1 MMILRSILLVT
12 LILSAVVVVTI
23 AQGPAGAQRGAPAAG
38 APAAA
43 PAAPPMVLTTPA
55 WADGTVIPAKYTQ
68 AGEQVSPALNWT
80 NTPPGTV
87 SLVLHMYDADASP
100 TKGTDTQVHWLMW
113 NMPPTLK
120 GLPENVPMGATLP
133 DGSRQ
138 ISASGPR
145 YRGPG
150 APATAPLH
158 HYMIE
163 IYALDAKADVPAS
176 TAPMNPEIETR
187 TAVFK
192 AMAGHVIGKAVYGGL
207 FHRPQ

>member
-1 MMILRSILLVT
+1 MKNLRTLLFVAMIIAVSGALL
-12 LILSAVVVVTI
+12 
-23 AQGPAGAQRGAPAAG
+23 AQAPPAQRGATAG
-38 APAAA
+38 AAPAAA
-43 PAAPPMVLTTPA
+43 PAMVLTTTA
-55 WADGTVIPAKYTQ
+55 WQDGGVIPAKFTQ
-68 AGEQVSPALNWT
+68 AGEQVSPALTWT
-80 NTPPGTV
+80 NVPAAAV
-87 SLVLHMYDADASP
+87 SLVLHMYDADAAP

-120 GLPENVPMGATLP
+120 SLPENVPMGATLA
-133 DGSRQ
+133 DGSHQ

-150 APATAPLH
+150 APATGPQH

-163 IYALDAKADVPAS
+163 IYALDTKVDVPAS
-176 TAPMNPEIETR
+176 TAATNPEIETR

>member
-1 MMILRSILLVT
+1 MKTAHHFFTATVIFVLLAGPA
-12 LILSAVVVVTI
+12 L
-23 AQGPAGAQRGAPAAG
+23 AQAPAGAPRGATAATPAM
-38 APAAA
+38 
-43 PAAPPMVLTTPA
+43 PPMVLTTAA
-55 WADGTVIPAKYTQ
+55 WADGTVIPVKYTQ

-80 NTPPGTV
+80 NAPAATV
-87 SLVLHMYDADASP
+87 SFVLHMYDADAAP
-100 TKGTDTQVHWLMW
+100 TKGTETQVHWLIW

-138 ISASGPR
+138 ISASGAR

-150 APATAPLH
+150 APATGPLH

-163 IYALDAKADVPAS
+163 IYALDTKIELPPS
-176 TAPMNPEIETR
+176 TAADHPEIETR
-187 TAVFK
+187 TSVFK

>member
-1 MMILRSILLVT
+1 MKSLGNVFVAALAATLLLTASIGMT
-12 LILSAVVVVTI
+12 M
-23 AQGPAGAQRGAPAAG
+23 AQAPA
-38 APAAA
+38 
-43 PAAPPMVLTTPA
+43 AAPPMVLTTTA
-55 WADGTVIPAKYTQ
+55 WADGTVIPVKYTQ
-68 AGEQVSPALNWT
+68 AGEQVSPVLNWA
-80 NTPPGTV
+80 NTPPAAA
-87 SLVLHMYDADASP
+87 SLVLHMYDADAAP
-100 TKGTDTQVHWLMW
+100 TRGTDTQVHWLMW

-120 GLPENVPMGATLP
+120 GLPENVPVGSPLA

-150 APATAPLH
+150 APATGPLH

-163 IYALDAKADVPAS
+163 IYALDVKIDVAAS

-207 FHRPQ
+207 FRRP

>member
-1 MMILRSILLVT
+1 MKTVRSVFLVT
-12 LILSAVVVVTI
+12 TILSAVAGMTL
-23 AQGPAGAQRGAPAAG
+23 AQAPAGGQRG

-43 PAAPPMVLTTPA
+43 PAAPSMVLTTTA

-68 AGEQVSPALNWT
+68 AGEQVSPALAWS
-80 NTPPGTV
+80 NTPAAAV

-120 GLPENVPMGATLP
+120 GLPENVPMGATLA
-133 DGSRQ
+133 DGSHQ
-138 ISASGPR
+138 ISASGAR

-150 APATAPLH
+150 APATGPLH

-163 IYALDAKADVPAS
+163 IYALDTKIDVAAS
-176 TAPMNPEIETR
+176 TAQANPEIETR
-187 TAVFK
+187 AAVFK

>member
-1 MMILRSILLVT
+1 MKTVRSVFLVT
-12 LILSAVVVVTI
+12 MILSAVVGAALVQA
-23 AQGPAGAQRGAPAAG
+23 AQAPAGGQRGAPAA
-38 APAAA
+38 PAA
-43 PAAPPMVLTTPA
+43 PAMVLTTTA

-68 AGEQVSPALNWT
+68 AGEQVSPALAWS
-80 NTPPGTV
+80 NTPAATV

-100 TKGTDTQVHWLMW
+100 TKGADTQVHWLMW

-120 GLPENVPMGATLP
+120 GLPEHVPMGATLP

-138 ISASGPR
+138 ISASGPQ

-150 APATAPLH
+150 APATGPLH

-163 IYALDAKADVPAS
+163 IYALDTKIDVPAS
-176 TAPMNPEIETR
+176 TAPANPEIETR

>member
-1 MMILRSILLVT
+1 MKRLRSVLSVALPVT
-12 LILSAVVVVTI
+12 LILCAVVGMTL
-23 AQGPAGAQRGAPAAG
+23 AQAPAAGQRG

-43 PAAPPMVLTTPA
+43 PAAPPMVLTTSA

-68 AGEQVSPALNWT
+68 AGDQVSPALNWT
-80 NTPPGTV
+80 NTPPATV
-87 SLVLHMYDADASP
+87 SLVLHMYDADATP

-120 GLPENVPMGATLP
+120 GLPENMPKGPTLP

-138 ISASGPR
+138 ISATGPQ

-163 IYALDAKADVPAS
+163 IYALDVKVDVPAS
-176 TAPMNPEIETR
+176 TATTNPEIETR
-187 TAVFK
+187 IAVFK

>member
-1 MMILRSILLVT
+1 MKSLRFVLFVT
-12 LILSAVVVVTI
+12 MSLALAAATV
-23 AQGPAGAQRGAPAAG
+23 AQAPAGAQRGAPAG
-38 APAAA
+38 APAA
-43 PAAPPMVLTTPA
+43 PATPAMVLTTTG
-55 WADGTVIPAKYTQ
+55 WADGTVIPAKFTQ
-68 AGEQVSPALNWT
+68 AGEQVSPALSWT
-80 NTPPGTV
+80 NVPPNAV
-87 SLVLHMYDADASP
+87 SLVLHMYDADATP
-100 TKGTDTQVHWLMW
+100 TRGTDTQVHWLVW

-120 GLPENVPMGATLP
+120 GLAENQPKGSTLP

-138 ISASGPR
+138 ISATGPQ

-150 APATAPLH
+150 APATGPLH

-163 IYALDAKADVPAS
+163 IYALDVKVDLPAS

>member
-1 MMILRSILLVT
+1 MKTLRFVWFVTVSLSLVG
-12 LILSAVVVVTI
+12 AFM
-23 AQGPAGAQRGAPAAG
+23 AQAPAGAQRGAPTGG

-43 PAAPPMVLTTPA
+43 PAAPAMVLTTAA

-68 AGEQVSPALNWT
+68 AGEQVSPALSWT
-80 NTPPGTV
+80 NVPATAV
-87 SLVLHMYDADASP
+87 SLVLHMYDADAAP
-100 TKGTDTQVHWLMW
+100 TRGTDTQVHWLMW

-120 GLPENVPMGATLP
+120 GLPENVPMGATLA
-133 DGSRQ
+133 DGSHQ

-150 APATAPLH
+150 APATGPLH

-163 IYALDAKADVPAS
+163 IYALDTKVDLAPS